1 MNAVTVTPVEDRAAT
16 TAFIRLPYALYRDE
30 PHWVAPL
37 EREVRAFLDPRRN
50 PFFETAEA
58 RLFLARRGRRTVG
71 RIAAVTDP
79 RFHERHD
86 YKCGHFGLFECADDL
101 EAAGALFDAA
111 ADWLAGRGL
120 TRMLG
125 PLSFSVNDEC
135 GLLVDGFDGPPS
147 VGIPYNPPYYAD
159 LLTGCGFGKAK
170 DLLSWLVPMPPDGE
184 PPAAIARV
192 AARTLADPAVRVR
205 PLDRD
210 RYEADMAV
218 IKDIYNDAWA
228 ENYASVPL
236 TDAEFLHMA
245 AQLKS
250 VVHPELV
257 RIAEVDGEPAAFTLW
272 VPDVNQALRTARG
285 RLTTWGCRS
294 ACCGSAAPWG
304 ASPVSGAAPRAC
316 ARSTAAAGWWRCC
329 SPTRSAPRSGSAT
342 PRPTCPGSWRTT
354 AAPTGTRRPWAG
366 CTSGRTGC
374 TSATVG
380 ACGEVPRD
388 RCHRLHRRPP
398 RTPPH
403 RPRPR
408 GDRAGA
414 RRPRRARRPQRAR

>member
-16 TAFIRLPYALYRDE
+16 TTFVRLPYALHRDD
-30 PHWVAPL
+30 PYWVAPL
-37 EREVRAFLDPRRN
+37 EREMRAFLDPRRN
-50 PFFETAEA
+50 PFFDTAEA

-71 RIAAVTDP
+71 RIAAVADP
-79 RFHERHD
+79 RFQERHD
-86 YKCGHFGLFECADDL
+86 FRCGHFGLFECADDL

-111 ADWLAGRGL
+111 AAWLAGRGL

-135 GLLVDGFDGPPS
+135 GVLVDGFDGPPS

-210 RYEADMAV
+210 RYEDDMAA

-272 VPDVNQALRTARG
+272 VPDVNQALRAARG
-285 RLTTWGCRS
+285 RLTTWGLPIGMLRIS
-294 ACCGSAAPWG
+294 
-304 ASPVSGAAPRAC
+304 RAMG
-316 ARSTAAAGWWRCC
+316 RI
-329 SPTRSAPRSGSAT
+329 TRVRG
-342 PRPTCPGSWRTT
+342 G
-354 AAPTGTRRPWAG
+354 
-366 CTSGRTGC
+366 TSGVRKEHRSRGLVAVLLADAQRAAFRLGYTETDLSWILEDNRGSNRHAQAMGGVHFRT
-374 TSATVG
+374 
-380 ACGEVPRD
+380 
-388 RCHRLHRRPP
+388 HRLYERDGGGLR
-398 RTPPH
+398 
-403 RPRPR
+403 
-408 GDRAGA
+408 
-414 RRPRRARRPQRAR
+414 

>member
-205 PLDRD
+205 PLDPD

-285 RLTTWGCRS
+285 RLTTWGL
-294 ACCGSAAPWG
+294 
-304 ASPVSGAAPRAC
+304 PVGMLRISRAMG
-316 ARSTAAAGWWRCC
+316 RI
-329 SPTRSAPRSGSAT
+329 TRVRG
-342 PRPTCPGSWRTT
+342 G
-354 AAPTGTRRPWAG
+354 
-366 CTSGRTGC
+366 TSGVRKEHRSRGLVAVLLADAQRAAFRLGYTETDLSWILEDNRGSNRHAQAMGGVHFRT
-374 TSATVG
+374 
-380 ACGEVPRD
+380 
-388 RCHRLHRRPP
+388 HRLYERDGGGLR
-398 RTPPH
+398 
-403 RPRPR
+403 
-408 GDRAGA
+408 
-414 RRPRRARRPQRAR
+414 

>member
-1 MNAVTVTPVEDRAAT
+1 MNAVTVTPVYDRAAT
-16 TAFIRLPYALYRDE
+16 TAFVRLPYALHRDD
-30 PHWVAPL
+30 PYWVAPL
-37 EREVRAFLDPRRN
+37 EREMRAFLDPRRN
-50 PFFETAEA
+50 PFFDTAEA

-71 RIAAVTDP
+71 RIAAVADP
-79 RFHERHD
+79 RFQERHD
-86 YKCGHFGLFECADDL
+86 FTCGHFGLFECADDL

-111 ADWLAGRGL
+111 AAWLAGRGL

-135 GLLVDGFDGPPS
+135 GVLVDGFDGPPS

-210 RYEADMAV
+210 RYEDDMAA
-218 IKDIYNDAWA
+218 IRDIYNDAWA

-272 VPDVNQALRTARG
+272 VPDVNQALRAARG
-285 RLTTWGCRS
+285 RLTTWGLPIGMLRIS
-294 ACCGSAAPWG
+294 
-304 ASPVSGAAPRAC
+304 RAMG
-316 ARSTAAAGWWRCC
+316 RI
-329 SPTRSAPRSGSAT
+329 TRVRG
-342 PRPTCPGSWRTT
+342 G
-354 AAPTGTRRPWAG
+354 
-366 CTSGRTGC
+366 TSGVRKEHRSRGLVAVLLADAQRAAFRLGYTETDLSWILEDNRGSNRHAQAMGGVHFRT
-374 TSATVG
+374 
-380 ACGEVPRD
+380 
-388 RCHRLHRRPP
+388 HRLFEREGGGLR
-398 RTPPH
+398 
-403 RPRPR
+403 
-408 GDRAGA
+408 
-414 RRPRRARRPQRAR
+414 

>member
-16 TAFIRLPYALYRDE
+16 TDFIRLPYALYRDD

-37 EREVRAFLDPRRN
+37 EREMRAFLDPHRN
-50 PFFETAEA
+50 PFFDTAEA

-71 RIAAVTDP
+71 RIAAVADP
-79 RFHERHD
+79 RFQERHD
-86 YKCGHFGLFECADDL
+86 YKCGHFGLFECADDP
-101 EAAGALFDAA
+101 EAAGALFEAA
-111 ADWLAGRGL
+111 AAWLAGRGL

-147 VGIPYNPPYYAD
+147 VGIPYNPPYYAQ
-159 LLTGCGFGKAK
+159 LLTGCGFNKAK

-205 PLDRD
+205 PLDAD

-218 IKDIYNDAWA
+218 VKDIYNDAWA

-236 TDAEFLHMA
+236 SDAEFLHMA
-245 AQLKS
+245 AQLRS

-272 VPDVNQALRTARG
+272 VPDVNQALRTVRG
-285 RLTTWGCRS
+285 RLTTWGL
-294 ACCGSAAPWG
+294 
-304 ASPVSGAAPRAC
+304 PVGMLRVSRAMG
-316 ARSTAAAGWWRCC
+316 RI
-329 SPTRSAPRSGSAT
+329 TRVRG
-342 PRPTCPGSWRTT
+342 G
-354 AAPTGTRRPWAG
+354 
-366 CTSGRTGC
+366 TSGVRKEHRSRGLVAVLLADAQRAAFRLGYTETDLSWILEDNRGSNRHAQAMGGVHFRT
-374 TSATVG
+374 
-380 ACGEVPRD
+380 
-388 RCHRLHRRPP
+388 HRLYERDGGGLR
-398 RTPPH
+398 
-403 RPRPR
+403 
-408 GDRAGA
+408 
-414 RRPRRARRPQRAR
+414 

>member
-16 TAFIRLPYALYRDE
+16 TAFVRLPYALHRDD
-30 PHWVAPL
+30 PYWVAPL
-37 EREVRAFLDPRRN
+37 EREMRAFLDPRRN
-50 PFFETAEA
+50 PFFDTAEA

-71 RIAAVTDP
+71 RIAAVADP
-79 RFHERHD
+79 RFQERHD
-86 YKCGHFGLFECADDL
+86 FRCGHFGLFECADDL

-111 ADWLAGRGL
+111 AAWLAGRGL

-135 GLLVDGFDGPPS
+135 GVLVDGFDGPPS

-210 RYEADMAV
+210 RYEDDMAA

-272 VPDVNQALRTARG
+272 VPDVNQALRAARG
-285 RLTTWGCRS
+285 RLTTWGLPIGMLRIS
-294 ACCGSAAPWG
+294 
-304 ASPVSGAAPRAC
+304 RAMG
-316 ARSTAAAGWWRCC
+316 RI
-329 SPTRSAPRSGSAT
+329 TRVRG
-342 PRPTCPGSWRTT
+342 G
-354 AAPTGTRRPWAG
+354 
-366 CTSGRTGC
+366 TSGVRKEHRSRGLVAVLLADAQRAAFRLGYTETDLSWILEDNRGSNRHAQAMGGVHFRT
-374 TSATVG
+374 
-380 ACGEVPRD
+380 
-388 RCHRLHRRPP
+388 HRLYERDGGGLR
-398 RTPPH
+398 
-403 RPRPR
+403 
-408 GDRAGA
+408 
-414 RRPRRARRPQRAR
+414 

>member
-1 MNAVTVTPVEDRAAT
+1 MNAVTVTPVDDRAAT
-16 TAFIRLPYALYRDE
+16 TAFVRLPYALHRDD
-30 PHWVAPL
+30 PYWVAPL
-37 EREVRAFLDPRRN
+37 EREMRAFLDPRRN
-50 PFFETAEA
+50 PFFDTAEA

-71 RIAAVTDP
+71 RIAAVADP
-79 RFHERHD
+79 RFQERHD
-86 YKCGHFGLFECADDL
+86 FTCGHFGLFECADDL

-111 ADWLAGRGL
+111 AAWLAGRGL

-135 GLLVDGFDGPPS
+135 GVLVDGFDGPPS

-210 RYEADMAV
+210 RYEDDMAA
-218 IKDIYNDAWA
+218 IRDIYNDAWA

-272 VPDVNQALRTARG
+272 VPDVNQALRAARG
-285 RLTTWGCRS
+285 RLTTWGLPIGMLRIS
-294 ACCGSAAPWG
+294 
-304 ASPVSGAAPRAC
+304 RAMG
-316 ARSTAAAGWWRCC
+316 RI
-329 SPTRSAPRSGSAT
+329 TRVRG
-342 PRPTCPGSWRTT
+342 G
-354 AAPTGTRRPWAG
+354 
-366 CTSGRTGC
+366 TSGVRKEHRSRGLVAVLLADAQRAAFRLGYTETDLSWILEDNRGSNRHAQAMGGVHFRT
-374 TSATVG
+374 
-380 ACGEVPRD
+380 
-388 RCHRLHRRPP
+388 HRLYEREGGGLR
-398 RTPPH
+398 
-403 RPRPR
+403 
-408 GDRAGA
+408 
-414 RRPRRARRPQRAR
+414 

>member
-1 MNAVTVTPVEDRAAT
+1 MTAVTVTPVEGRAAT
-16 TAFIRLPYALYRDE
+16 TEFIRLPYALYRGD

-37 EREVRAFLDPRRN
+37 EREMRAFLDPHRN
-50 PFFETAEA
+50 PFLETAPA

-71 RIAAVTDP
+71 RIAAVADP
-79 RFHERHD
+79 RFQERHD
-86 YKCGHFGLFECADDL
+86 RTCGHFGLFECADDL

-111 ADWLAGRGL
+111 GAWLDARGL

-147 VGIPYNPPYYAD
+147 VGIPYNPPYYAR

-184 PPAAIARV
+184 PPAAIARI
-192 AARTLADPAVRVR
+192 AARALADPAVRVR
-205 PLDRD
+205 PLDPD
-210 RYEADMAV
+210 GYEADMAV
-218 IKDIYNDAWA
+218 VKDIYNDAWA

-272 VPDVNQALRTARG
+272 VPDVNQALRAARG
-285 RLTTWGCRS
+285 RLTTWGL
-294 ACCGSAAPWG
+294 
-304 ASPVSGAAPRAC
+304 PVGMLRISRAM
-316 ARSTAAAGWWRCC
+316 GHI
-329 SPTRSAPRSGSAT
+329 TRVRG
-342 PRPTCPGSWRTT
+342 G
-354 AAPTGTRRPWAG
+354 
-366 CTSGRTGC
+366 TSGVRKEHRGRGLVAVLLADAQRAAFRLGYTETDLSWILEDNRGSNRHAQAMGGVRFRT
-374 TSATVG
+374 
-380 ACGEVPRD
+380 
-388 RCHRLHRRPP
+388 HRLYRRDGGGP
-398 RTPPH
+398 R
-403 RPRPR
+403 
-408 GDRAGA
+408 
-414 RRPRRARRPQRAR
+414 

>member
-58 RLFLARRGRRTVG
+58 RLFLARRGGRTVG

-101 EAAGALFDAA
+101 EAAGALFDAV

-205 PLDRD
+205 PLDPD

-250 VVHPELV
+250 VLHPELV

-285 RLTTWGCRS
+285 RLTTWGL
-294 ACCGSAAPWG
+294 
-304 ASPVSGAAPRAC
+304 PVGMLRISRAMG
-316 ARSTAAAGWWRCC
+316 RI
-329 SPTRSAPRSGSAT
+329 TRVRG
-342 PRPTCPGSWRTT
+342 G
-354 AAPTGTRRPWAG
+354 
-366 CTSGRTGC
+366 TSGVRKEHRSRGLVAVLLADAQRAAFRLGYTETDLSWILEDNRGSNRHAQAMGGVHFRT
-374 TSATVG
+374 
-380 ACGEVPRD
+380 
-388 RCHRLHRRPP
+388 HRLYERDGGGLR
-398 RTPPH
+398 
-403 RPRPR
+403 
-408 GDRAGA
+408 
-414 RRPRRARRPQRAR
+414 

>member
-101 EAAGALFDAA
+101 EAAGALFDAV

-205 PLDRD
+205 PLDPD

-250 VVHPELV
+250 VLHPELV

-285 RLTTWGCRS
+285 RLTTWGL
-294 ACCGSAAPWG
+294 
-304 ASPVSGAAPRAC
+304 PVGMLRISRAMG
-316 ARSTAAAGWWRCC
+316 RI
-329 SPTRSAPRSGSAT
+329 TRVRG
-342 PRPTCPGSWRTT
+342 G
-354 AAPTGTRRPWAG
+354 
-366 CTSGRTGC
+366 TSGVRKEHRSRGLVAVLLADAQRAAFRLGYTETDLSWILEDNRGSNRHAQAMGGVHFRT
-374 TSATVG
+374 
-380 ACGEVPRD
+380 
-388 RCHRLHRRPP
+388 HRLYERDGGGLR
-398 RTPPH
+398 
-403 RPRPR
+403 
-408 GDRAGA
+408 
-414 RRPRRARRPQRAR
+414 

>member
-1 MNAVTVTPVEDRAAT
+1 MNAVTVTPVGDRAAT
-16 TAFIRLPYALYRDE
+16 TAFVRLPYALHRDD
-30 PHWVAPL
+30 PYWVAPL
-37 EREVRAFLDPRRN
+37 EREMRAFLDPRRN
-50 PFFETAEA
+50 PFFDTAEA

-71 RIAAVTDP
+71 RIAAVADP
-79 RFHERHD
+79 RFQERHD
-86 YKCGHFGLFECADDL
+86 FTCGHFGLFECADDL
-101 EAAGALFDAA
+101 EAAGTLFDAA
-111 ADWLAGRGL
+111 AAWLAGRGL

-135 GLLVDGFDGPPS
+135 GVLVDGFDGPPS

-210 RYEADMAV
+210 RYEDDMAV
-218 IKDIYNDAWA
+218 IRDIYNDAWA

-236 TDAEFLHMA
+236 TDAEFQHMA

-272 VPDVNQALRTARG
+272 VPDVNQALRAARG
-285 RLTTWGCRS
+285 RLTTWGLPIGMLRIS
-294 ACCGSAAPWG
+294 
-304 ASPVSGAAPRAC
+304 RAMG
-316 ARSTAAAGWWRCC
+316 RI
-329 SPTRSAPRSGSAT
+329 TRVRG
-342 PRPTCPGSWRTT
+342 G
-354 AAPTGTRRPWAG
+354 
-366 CTSGRTGC
+366 TSGVRKEHRSRGLVAVLLADAQRAAFRLGYTETDLSWILEDNRGSNRHAQAMGGVHFRT
-374 TSATVG
+374 
-380 ACGEVPRD
+380 
-388 RCHRLHRRPP
+388 HRLYERDGGGLR
-398 RTPPH
+398 
-403 RPRPR
+403 
-408 GDRAGA
+408 
-414 RRPRRARRPQRAR
+414 

>member
-101 EAAGALFDAA
+101 EAAGALFDAV

-205 PLDRD
+205 PLDPD

-285 RLTTWGCRS
+285 RLTTWGL
-294 ACCGSAAPWG
+294 
-304 ASPVSGAAPRAC
+304 PVGMLRISRAMG
-316 ARSTAAAGWWRCC
+316 RI
-329 SPTRSAPRSGSAT
+329 TRVRG
-342 PRPTCPGSWRTT
+342 G
-354 AAPTGTRRPWAG
+354 
-366 CTSGRTGC
+366 TSGVRKEHRSRGLVAVLLADAQRAAFRLGYTETDLSWILEDNRGSNRHAQAMGGVHFRT
-374 TSATVG
+374 
-380 ACGEVPRD
+380 
-388 RCHRLHRRPP
+388 HRLYERDGGGLR
-398 RTPPH
+398 
-403 RPRPR
+403 
-408 GDRAGA
+408 
-414 RRPRRARRPQRAR
+414 